1 MMNLPSRAPIQVYL
15 DADERL
21 WLDDLATR
29 LGVSRSEVLRRGVRR
44 LRAEFSAPDS
54 PLQRLLVLA
63 AADPALRA
71 APSDLATRHRDYL
84 VDTLL
89 DRAAEGGAAQ
99 EVFTN
104 EVAATDTDATG
115 SP

>member
-1 MMNLPSRAPIQVYL
+1 VNWPSRAPIQVYL

-44 LRAEFSAPDS
+44 LRAEFVAPDS
-54 PLQRLLVLA
+54 PLQRVLA
-63 AADPALRA
+63 LATADPALRA
-71 APSDLATRHRDYL
+71 APSDLGTRQRDYL

-89 DRAAEGGAAQ
+89 DRAAEAGAA
-99 EVFTN
+99 EAVSTN
-104 EVAATDTDATG
+104 EVTATDTDATG